1 MHRSPA
7 RIAAV
12 LLGAMFLLLTWLLYK
27 GDFWSLHT
35 SQQKV
40 DAIVE
45 YASAEPE
52 DTSSLRAVLH
62 PEVVFDETIG
72 DRRILVL
79 PTRRLTALWA
89 RSSSAAGCWAAGSL
103 SPPLTMQGA

>member
-35 SQQKV
+35 LQQKV

-62 PEVVFDETIG
+62 PQVHGVDPAIVKEAGGVPGRDAGGPEAQS
-72 DRRILVL
+72 L
-79 PTRRLTALWA
+79 PEAEQT
-89 RSSSAAGCWAAGSL
+89 GED
-103 SPPLTMQGA
+103 QGQ